1 MLARSCYQ
9 RADKLRR
16 RRSGKRTYT
25 STLIAGSTSC
35 CSSAAPSLSV
45 SYHTPSSLQSR
56 GRAVV
61 GTLRGRINCS
71 MCGRARETGNSE
83 PFVVPSAVVPLIHD
97 SSNKRSSH
105 LGLDPSNV
113 RGVIEIVLL
122 VLLELRNFLR
132 LRSLAIISSG
142 SVAWHD
148 AERRVPWW
156 CFSPLEPAKNMGME
170 AAAHLR
176 FQHMEQT
183 TRLVQYYYR
192 TVGGLWGQSNM
203 AAKTQ

>member
-1 MLARSCYQ
+1 M
-9 RADKLRR
+9 
-16 RRSGKRTYT
+16 
-25 STLIAGSTSC
+25 
-35 CSSAAPSLSV
+35 
-45 SYHTPSSLQSR
+45 
-56 GRAVV
+56 
-61 GTLRGRINCS
+61 
-71 MCGRARETGNSE
+71 
-83 PFVVPSAVVPLIHD
+83 VPSAVVPLIHD
-97 SSNKRSSH
+97 SSNKGSSH
-105 LGLDPSNV
+105 LSLDPSNV

-122 VLLELRNFLR
+122 VISEIHNFLR

-148 AERRVPWW
+148 AEWRVPWW
-156 CFSPLEPAKNMGME
+156 CFSSLEPAKNMGME

-183 TRLVQYYYR
+183 TRLVQYYYQ